1 MLRLFLWAFIAVLF
15 IGMSQ
20 AVEIN
25 DCTVITQPGYY
36 ELAGN
41 IVNYSAEK
49 CIDISSDSVILDGNG
64 YSIIGGGNNG
74 RDSGIYVNRKNNI
87 TIMDLRVTGWYYG
100 IYVYRGSA
108 EIRNVN
114 ASLNVDGI
122 YAYRTSPLSI
132 LNTIAKENENY
143 DMLLYPFDCSKTVF
157 HNNTGSGNREIA
169 FFNRTVVLKDRIYS
183 ELILCD
189 ADNSIIENVTVSGSE
204 TKNNNAI
211 LLIYTDNA
219 TLRNATSVGNWH
231 GIYFYQ
237 SNDNIV
243 EKSNFSMNSI
253 HAGGVWIYLS
263 HGNVLRNNEIK
274 GNLNGIYL
282 SNSHSNRI
290 ESNLI
295 KENENGIF
303 LGQSDENIIV
313 KNAIINNERG
323 VYIHGANDN
332 IFYLNT
338 ISNMDN
344 YFVNYPGTNFWNTT
358 QPVAYTYNNQNFFG
372 YVGNFWS
379 DYTGDDADGDG
390 IGDSPFQLDENNTDY
405 YPLIQS
411 LSIQENQPPSVS
423 LISPPNSAVLSTT
436 TVTFQWTAS
445 DPDGDSLTFSLYL
458 GTSSNPPLHASGI
471 ASQSYT
477 VQLSAGNIYYWR
489 VVASDG
495 KAATSS
501 PVWSFSIS
509 TGGETVPDSVDDTLE
524 QLVSKYNP
532 DFDWRTET
540 PARNDVLQAVVN
552 AVIQYFSTSDDT
564 TKQEI
569 VSDVVQL
576 VVLYFSL
583 SD

>member
-15 IGMSQ
+15 IGTSQ
-20 AVEIN
+20 AVEIS

-41 IVNYSAEK
+41 IINYSAEK
-49 CIDISSDSVILDGNG
+49 CIDISSDNVILDGNG
-64 YSIIGGGNNG
+64 YSIIGGGNNA
-74 RDSGIYVNRKNNI
+74 RSSGIYMNYRNNI

-100 IYVYRGSA
+100 IYVSGGSA

-114 ASLNVDGI
+114 ASLNVAGI
-122 YAYRTSPLSI
+122 FAWKSSPLSI
-132 LNTIAKENENY
+132 LNTIAKENEQY
-143 DMLLYPFDCSKTVF
+143 DILLYPFDCSKTVF
-157 HNNTGSGNREIA
+157 HNNTGSGDREIA
-169 FFNRTVVLKDRIYS
+169 FFNRTVSLRDKIYS

-204 TKNNNAI
+204 TRNNNAI
-211 LLIYTDNA
+211 FLVYTDNA

-295 KENENGIF
+295 KENGNGIF
-303 LGQSDENIIV
+303 LSQSGENIIV
-313 KNAIINNERG
+313 KNAIIDNEKG
-323 VYIHGANDN
+323 VYINGANDN
-332 IFYLNT
+332 VFYLNT

-344 YFVNYPGTNFWNTT
+344 YFVLNPGTNFWNST

-411 LSIQENQPPSVS
+411 LSIQENQPPSVN
-423 LISPPNSAVLSTT
+423 LISPSNSAVLSIT

-477 VQLSAGNIYYWR
+477 VQLTERTYYWR

-495 KAATSS
+495 EAATSS

-509 TGGETVPDSVDDTLE
+509 AGGETVPDSVDDTLE

-532 DFDWRTET
+532 SFDWSTQT
-540 PARNDVLQAVVN
+540 PARQDVLQAVVN
-552 AVIQYFSTSDDT
+552 AVIQYFSTSDNAA
-564 TKQEI
+564 KQNI
-569 VSDVVQL
+569 LSDVVQM
-576 VVLYFSL
+576 VILYFSL